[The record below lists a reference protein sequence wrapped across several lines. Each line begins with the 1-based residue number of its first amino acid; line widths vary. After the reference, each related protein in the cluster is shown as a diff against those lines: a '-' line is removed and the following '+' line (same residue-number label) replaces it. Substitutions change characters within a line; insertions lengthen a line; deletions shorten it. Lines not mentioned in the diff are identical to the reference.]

1 MISSLFCIKYKPS
14 TTIAGPANCSIFG
27 LRTHTHTHAHER
39 EREGGEGEGEEE
51 GEGAESDRAIS
62 SAAADIIRLVEG
74 RRFHRQ
80 RHRRFGE
87 PRAVHRSG
95 ADSEVPYT
103 AQ

>member
-1 MISSLFCIKYKPS
+1 MHKVQTFNYNSW
-14 TTIAGPANCSIFG
+14 AGQLLHIWI
-27 LRTHTHTHAHER
+27 TYTHAHER